1 MTDDAVLVAPM
12 SGLLMPHEG
21 YIGAAVTLFFIGF
34 VGFFSNLIVIVI
46 MCREK
51 QVRKAIFVTLYIYTF
66 SINKEIKTMDGFTFG
81 YECL

>member
-21 YIGAAVTLFFIGF
+21 YVGAAVTLFFIGF

-51 QVRKAIFVTLYIYTF
+51 QVRKTILIKLNIFVW
-66 SINKEIKTMDGFTFG
+66 
-81 YECL
+81 

>member
-1 MTDDAVLVAPM
+1 MTNDAVLVAPM

-21 YIGAAVTLFFIGF
+21 YVGAAVTLFFIGF

-51 QVRKAIFVTLYIYTF
+51 QVSK
-66 SINKEIKTMDGFTFG
+66 K
-81 YECL
+81 